1 MSEDLNHI
9 FKRLGPNITAEFYPY
24 TNIKHTIRRRK
35 TRIHMRI
42 SDVFVAAPTEVLLSL
57 GRILLAKLDKTR
69 VHQEDRSLYRKYVAR
84 NEVQRKA
91 FKIRSNRRRKTKI
104 IKGAFKDLKESFERV
119 NEAYFDDTLKRPV
132 LTWSGR
138 KAKRTLGR
146 YDPEKDVVTISTLL
160 DSPEIPDEL
169 LDFIMYHE
177 LLHKKHGI
185 TEKGGRR
192 RIHTP
197 QFKRDEKKFR
207 TFREMKALMEKL
219 ARS

>member
-1 MSEDLNHI
+1 
-9 FKRLGPNITAEFYPY
+9 
-24 TNIKHTIRRRK
+24 
-35 TRIHMRI
+35 MRI
-42 SDVFVAAPTEVLLSL
+42 SDVFVDAPTEVLLSL

-69 VHQEDRSLYRKYVAR
+69 VRQKDRSLYRKYVAR